1 MIVGVGIDV
10 CSIARM
16 QISLDRWGD
25 RLWCRILGEAER
37 QALRE
42 RRDRSTALAGRFAAK
57 EAALKALGGGR
68 GVSWHELEVLAE
80 PSRVPALRLSG
91 TAARLAADLGVE
103 RTLVSISHDA
113 GVAAAVVILEAR
125 SPIS

>member
-16 QISLDRWGD
+16 QISFDRWGD
-25 RLWCRILGEAER
+25 KLWCRILSEAER
-37 QALRE
+37 RALRE
-42 RRDRSTALAGRFAAK
+42 RRDRGTALAGRFAAK

-68 GVSWHELEVLAE
+68 GVTWHDLEVLAE
-80 PSRVPALRLSG
+80 PSRAPALRLHG
-91 TAARLAADLGVE
+91 AAARLAADLGVE
-103 RTLVSISHDA
+103 RTLMSISHYA

-125 SPIS
+125 SSTS

>member
-16 QISLDRWGD
+16 RSSLERWGD
-25 RLWCRILGEAER
+25 KLWCRILGEAER
-37 QALRE
+37 ATLGARS
-42 RRDRSTALAGRFAAK
+42 DRATALAGRFAAK

-68 GVSWHELEVLAE
+68 GVTWHELEVLAE
-80 PSRVPALRLSG
+80 PFSPPELRLRG
-91 TAARLAADLGVE
+91 TAARLGAELAVE

-113 GVAAAVVILEAR
+113 GVAAAVVILEGR